1 MSRNIEEL
9 KITANTIRKDIL
21 EMIWNIKS
29 GHLGGSFSI
38 VEILTALYFDEMHYD
53 PKEPALENR
62 DRFVLSKG
70 HTAPALYATLANA
83 GFFPKEKLMSSFRR
97 IDSMLQGHPDMK
109 KTPGVEMTSG
119 SLGIGLSAA
128 NGMALGNRYQG
139 IDARVY
145 CMIGDG
151 EINEGQIWEAAAT
164 ASHYHLDNVVAF
176 VDVNGLQ
183 NDAETKKV
191 KDMLDIAEKWRAFG
205 WNVLEI
211 NGHDFNE
218 IFEALDAARACKG
231 YPTAIIAYTTKGK
244 GISFMEN
251 VVAFHGK
258 TPSKEEYE
266 NGIKELSE
274 IVAIFETSNEE
285 IYEGIKKPGT
295 IS

>member
-9 KITANTIRKDIL
+9 KTQANTIRKDIL
-21 EMIWNIKS
+21 RMIYNIQS
-29 GHLGGSFSI
+29 GHLGGSFSM
-38 VEILTALYFDEMHYD
+38 VEMLTALYFDEMHYD
-53 PKEPALENR
+53 PKDPGLKDR
-62 DRFVLSKG
+62 DRFILSKG

-83 GFFPKEKLMSSFRR
+83 GYFPKDKLMTSFRR

-128 NGMALGNRYQG
+128 NGMALGNRHQG
-139 IDARVY
+139 INARIY

-164 ASHYHLDNVVAF
+164 ASHYRLDNLVAIT
-176 VDVNGLQ
+176 DVNGLQ

-205 WNVLEI
+205 FHTIEI
-211 NGHDFNE
+211 DGHDFNE
-218 IFEALDAARACKG
+218 IFAALDEARAHKG
-231 YPTAIIAYTTKGK
+231 QPAAIISHTVKGK
-244 GISFMEN
+244 GVSFMEN

-258 TPSKEEYE
+258 TPTKEEYE
-266 NGIKELSE
+266 RGMQELE
-274 IVAIFETSNEE
+274 NAV
-285 IYEGIKKPGT
+285 
-295 IS
+295 

>member
-1 MSRNIEEL
+1 M
-9 KITANTIRKDIL
+9 T
-21 EMIWNIKS
+21 
-29 GHLGGSFSI
+29 
-38 VEILTALYFDEMHYD
+38 EILTALYFDEMNYD
-53 PKEPALENR
+53 PQNPSMPDR

-128 NGMALGNRYQG
+128 GGMALGLRHQG

-151 EINEGQIWEAAAT
+151 EINEGEIWEAAAT
-164 ASHYHLDNVVAF
+164 ASHYHLDNLTAF
-176 VDVNGLQ
+176 IDVNGLQ

-191 KDMLDIAEKWRAFG
+191 KDMLDIASKWQAFG
-205 WNVLEI
+205 WNTLEI
-211 NGHDFNE
+211 DGHDFNQ
-218 IFEALDAARACKG
+218 IFGALDAARACKG
-231 YPTAIIAYTTKGK
+231 RPTAIIAHTIKGK
-244 GISFMEN
+244 GVSFMEN

-258 TPSKEEYE
+258 TPTKEEYE
-266 NGIKELSE
+266 NGMKELS
-274 IVAIFETSNEE
+274 AAL
-285 IYEGIKKPGT
+285 
-295 IS
+295 

>member
-9 KITANTIRKDIL
+9 KTQANTIRKDIL
-21 EMIWNIKS
+21 RMIYNIQS
-29 GHLGGSFSI
+29 GHLGGSFSM
-38 VEILTALYFDEMHYD
+38 VEMLTALYFDEMHYD
-53 PKEPALENR
+53 PKDPCLKDR
-62 DRFVLSKG
+62 DRFILSKG

-83 GFFPKEKLMSSFRR
+83 GYFPKEKLMTSFRR

-128 NGMALGNRYQG
+128 NGMALGNRHQG
-139 IDARVY
+139 ISARIY

-164 ASHYHLDNVVAF
+164 ASHYHLDNLVAIT
-176 VDVNGLQ
+176 DVNGLQ

-205 WNVLEI
+205 FHTIEI
-211 NGHDFNE
+211 DGHDFSE
-218 IFEALDAARACKG
+218 IFAALDEARAHKG
-231 YPTAIIAYTTKGK
+231 QPAAIISHTVKGK
-244 GISFMEN
+244 GVSFMEN

-258 TPSKEEYE
+258 TPTKEEYE
-266 NGIKELSE
+266 RVMQELE
-274 IVAIFETSNEE
+274 NAV
-285 IYEGIKKPGT
+285 
-295 IS
+295 

>member
-1 MSRNIEEL
+1 MSRNIDEL
-9 KITANTIRKDIL
+9 KIQANTIRKDIL
-21 EMIWNIKS
+21 KMIYNIQS
-29 GHLGGSFSI
+29 GHLGGSFSM
-38 VEILTALYFDEMHYD
+38 VEVLTALYFDEMHYD
-53 PKEPALENR
+53 PHNPHLKDR

-83 GFFPKEKLMSSFRR
+83 GYFPKENLMTSFRR
-97 IDSMLQGHPDMK
+97 IDSMMQGHPDMR

-139 IDARVY
+139 IGSRVY

-164 ASHYHLDNVVAF
+164 ASHYHLDNLVAF
-176 VDVNGLQ
+176 TDVNGLQ

-191 KDMLDIAEKWRAFG
+191 KDMLDIAEKWKAFG
-205 WNVLEI
+205 FHTIEI

-218 IFEALDAARACKG
+218 IFAALDEARNCKG
-231 YPTAIIAYTTKGK
+231 RPTAVISHTIKGK
-244 GISFMEN
+244 GVSFMEN

-258 TPSKEEYE
+258 TPTKEEYE
-266 NGIKELSE
+266 NGMAELE
-274 IVAIFETSNEE
+274 HAI
-285 IYEGIKKPGT
+285 
-295 IS
+295 

>member
-1 MSRNIEEL
+1 MSRNIDEL
-9 KITANTIRKDIL
+9 KIQANTIRKDIL
-21 EMIWNIKS
+21 KMIYNIQS
-29 GHLGGSFSI
+29 GHLGGSFSM
-38 VEILTALYFDEMHYD
+38 VEMLTALYFDEMHYN
-53 PKEPALENR
+53 PKNPSLKER
-62 DRFVLSKG
+62 DRFILSKG

-83 GFFPKEKLMSSFRR
+83 GYFPKEKLMTSFRR

-128 NGMALGNRYQG
+128 NGMALGNRHQG
-139 IDARVY
+139 IDARIY

-164 ASHYHLDNVVAF
+164 ASHYHLDNLAAIT
-176 VDVNGLQ
+176 DVNGLQ

-205 WNVLEI
+205 FHTI
-211 NGHDFNE
+211 E
-218 IFEALDAARACKG
+218 IFAALDEARAHKG
-231 YPTAIIAYTTKGK
+231 QPTAIISHTVKGK
-244 GISFMEN
+244 GVSFMEN

-266 NGIKELSE
+266 NGMKELE
-274 IVAIFETSNEE
+274 NAV
-285 IYEGIKKPGT
+285 
-295 IS
+295 